1 MHRHPRLAGATGLL
15 TTLAVA
21 TAALAQP
28 VGSAPTAA
36 PQPPPVPTATGSAS
50 APSAPETP
58 PSGSA
63 AAVASPPPS
72 TPAPAPSATASVA
85 EEPSDSGPPP
95 RPTRERSATLA
106 ATGGLMV
113 GFGFIGVVVGGGLL
127 ALGLV
132 EQGVG
137 TCTDGVYGY
146 SYHCGI
152 GETGEDMETAGLVTM
167 AVGGAVMLVGIPI
180 IYYGA
185 TTVPRDEQSRP
196 RTPRPQLRIG
206 ARSVGL
212 SVPF

>member
-28 VGSAPTAA
+28 VGGAPTAA

-85 EEPSDSGPPP
+85 EEPESGPPP

-113 GFGFIGVVVGGGLL
+113 GFGFIGVVVGGGLV

-196 RTPRPQLRIG
+196 RTPRPELRIG